1 MPTTILCFSLI
12 RPKDKSAAAA
22 AAAAAVATGLL
33 LGVF

>member
-12 RPKDKSAAAA
+12 RPKDKSVA